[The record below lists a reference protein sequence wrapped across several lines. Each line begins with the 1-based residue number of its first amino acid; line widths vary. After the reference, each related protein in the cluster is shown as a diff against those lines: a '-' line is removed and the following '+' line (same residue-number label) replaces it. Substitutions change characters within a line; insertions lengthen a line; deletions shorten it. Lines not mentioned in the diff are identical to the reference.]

1 MREVDTG
8 LKVINQLGSLYFL
21 SAGPV
26 ASRPATSHGES
37 AMSKTALIC
46 GVPGQDGA
54 YLARHLL
61 QEGCQVF
68 GTSRDAQMPGFG
80 NL

>member
-8 LKVINQLGSLYFL
+8 LKVINQLGGFYFL
-21 SAGPV
+21 SARSV
-26 ASRPATSHGES
+26 ASEPDTSHGES

-46 GVPGQDGA
+46 GVPGQDGT

-61 QEGCQVF
+61 QEGY
-68 GTSRDAQMPGFG
+68 
-80 NL
+80 